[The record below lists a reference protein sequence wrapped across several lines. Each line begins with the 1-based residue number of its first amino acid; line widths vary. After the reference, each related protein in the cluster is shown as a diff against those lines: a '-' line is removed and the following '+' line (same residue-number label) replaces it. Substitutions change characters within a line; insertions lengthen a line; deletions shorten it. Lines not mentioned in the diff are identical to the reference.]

1 MKRAAEEKTRLMIA
15 TEDAKA
21 NIKLEEMK
29 MQAEIR
35 LVEEKLS
42 ASLA

>member
-15 TEDAKA
+15 TEEAKA
-21 NIKLEEMK
+21 TAKLEEMK
-29 MQAEIR
+29 MPAEIK
-35 LVEEKLS
+35 LLEKKLS